1 MRHQV
6 GCAMASI
13 IKFASFPEGN
23 ESRAGQGLD
32 HYNVESFDDMG
43 VNDDYQ
49 QEELAVRRLAATTS
63 SSSSVASALL
73 AASATTTS
81 TAAVSASSTSS
92 AAATSTTSSS
102 NSACSA
108 TTSSAST
115 SSNTT
120 SSTII
125 ISTSTSAQ
133 TLVPDKSRCPNCND
147 ASFDSYIV
155 GLAQANPTSKFASIS
170 WTNDTRIPVN
180 QGIGFDEFQVEIT
193 RLFNEQDTATSN
205 AGNFKV
211 SGRPCFE

>member
-102 NSACSA
+102 NSAYSGISP
-108 TTSSAST
+108 SS
-115 SSNTT
+115 
-120 SSTII
+120 II
-125 ISTSTSAQ
+125 RRLSQ
-133 TLVPDKSRCPNCND
+133 NVQVPDKSRCPNCND

>member
-1 MRHQV
+1 MPGYNYTWAIDGYRLAL
-6 GCAMASI
+6 GASG
-13 IKFASFPEGN
+13 IKSYITRTEKRGEVYDRNMEWCGDGFGQLHVQQ

-49 QEELAVRRLAATTS
+49 QEELAARRLAATTS

-115 SSNTT
+115 SSTTT

-133 TLVPDKSRCPNCND
+133 TLVSR
-147 ASFDSYIV
+147 
-155 GLAQANPTSKFASIS
+155 LALSSA
-170 WTNDTRIPVN
+170 D
-180 QGIGFDEFQVEIT
+180 
-193 RLFNEQDTATSN
+193 
-205 AGNFKV
+205 
-211 SGRPCFE
+211 